1 MQEKKMQN
9 FNNLT
14 MFIDKFQNI
23 EYGKLIIDD
32 KNDGSPEHPRQ
43 MPYIKYHDLVYD
55 FISAICD
62 FQSGHT
68 EFDLINYKEI
78 LHSQLIEWN
87 IASMEGAIV
96 EDLNAETVLALLIGI
111 LRLER
116 FCEGTLLS
124 MLKNG
129 VVQRCLM
136 RLKEIDND

>member
-1 MQEKKMQN
+1 MQEKQN
-9 FNNLT
+9 FSNLT

-23 EYGKLIIDD
+23 GYGKLIIDD

-43 MPYIKYHDLVYD
+43 MPYIKYHDLVYE

-62 FQSGHT
+62 FQNNHT
-68 EFDLINYKEI
+68 EFNLINYKEI

-87 IASMEGAIV
+87 ITSIGDVIV
-96 EDLNAETVLALLIGI
+96 DDLNAETVLALLIGI

-124 MLKNG
+124 MLENG
-129 VVQRCLM
+129 VIQRCLM